1 MSGWDV
7 YEARMKTERQAWLDL
22 AKGSIHRKMHAS
34 LAKQDV
40 LINGTPQ
47 TVAIINRTQL
57 DEKRICALPGE
68 TLPHGGIVEFA
79 DHHWLVTELDA
90 STEVY
95 QRGLM
100 QRCNY
105 LLRFLNKEGKI
116 CERWCIVED
125 GTKYLIGEKTTS
137 LLTLADARIA
147 VTVGA
152 DPDTLALKR
161 GRRFFIDA
169 EDATDSEIYQ
179 ITKANHFFNTSNN
192 GGVYRFILTE
202 DVVTDADHV
211 GLRIADYT
219 TWKPD
224 RELDSDHKDTTATIE
239 EIVQKE
245 TEREETPEDDK
256 KGGWL

>member
-1 MSGWDV
+1 MSGWGV

-22 AKGSIHRKMHAS
+22 AKASVHRKLHDS
-34 LAKQDV
+34 LACQDV
-40 LINGTPQ
+40 TIDGLPQ

-68 TLPHGGIVEFA
+68 TLHHGGIVEFA
-79 DHHWLVTELDA
+79 EHYWIITELDA
-90 STEVY
+90 ANEVY

-105 LLRFLNKEGKI
+105 RLRFLNENGEL
-116 CERWCIVED
+116 CQRWCIVED

-147 VTVGA
+147 VTVGV
-152 DPDTLALKR
+152 DEDTLALKR

-169 EDATDSEIYQ
+169 EGATDPEIYQ
-179 ITKANHFFNTSNN
+179 ITKVNHFFNTSNN

-202 DVVTDADHV
+202 DVLTEADHV

-224 RELDSDHKDTTATIE
+224 RELDSDHKDSPATLE

-245 TEREETPEDDK
+245 TEREETPDDNK